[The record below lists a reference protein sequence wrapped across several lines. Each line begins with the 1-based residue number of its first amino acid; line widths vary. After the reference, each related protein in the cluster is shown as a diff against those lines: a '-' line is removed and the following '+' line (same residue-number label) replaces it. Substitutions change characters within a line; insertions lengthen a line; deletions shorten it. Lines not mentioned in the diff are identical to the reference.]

1 MTILFLH
8 IPKTAGSFLDSQVK
22 ESTCNSKH
30 AISSEQAID
39 AVINEQLDYIAGHFV
54 YDNIEK
60 HLNTQ
65 NYRLVSLVRNPID
78 RFFSEA
84 NYHIEILARG
94 EEFFRKHGGG
104 AQKLILKTY
113 NCIHHERS
121 KKERANLEHLY
132 NFSLIDYLAK
142 RILSTSLQNALKLK
156 TPNYCSNKIRLIL
169 KQYSFID
176 TMEDN
181 GVDKLVDFIS
191 TNSPI
196 KLDAASKAIAFKNK
210 SMNYIDPSFHLATI
224 ASILRSNC
232 SVSNLLH
239 LIISGIDS
247 DFIKDKSWEFVNE
260 YSCAKF
266 ISESKYLKT
275 VSFDTLP
282 RINWLS

>member
-22 ESTCNSKH
+22 ESKCSSKH

-39 AVINEQLDYIAGHFV
+39 AIIHEKLDYIAGHFV

-60 HLNTQ
+60 YLNTQ
-65 NYRLVSLVRNPID
+65 KYKLISLVRNPID

-113 NCIHHERS
+113 NCIDHERS

-142 RILSTSLQNALKLK
+142 RILSSSLQDELRLK
-156 TPNYCSNKIRLIL
+156 TPYHCSNKIRLIL

-176 TMEDN
+176 TVENN
-181 GVDKLVDFIS
+181 GVDKLVEFIS

-196 KLDAASKAIAFKNK
+196 NLDAASKAIAFKNT
-210 SMNYIDPSFHLATI
+210 SMNYIDPSYHLTTI

-232 SVSNLLH
+232 SVSNLLY

-247 DFIKDKSWEFVNE
+247 AFIKGKSWEFVNE
-260 YSCAKF
+260 YACAKF

-275 VSFDTLP
+275 VSFDALP
-282 RINWLS
+282 QINWLS